1 MSIQNG
7 FVCKQTKQYIEK
19 GAFCKSK
26 KGKKKGTNS
35 TYKLQTER
43 GALFIDTTEH
53 TAWTLQ
59 EKQSQN
65 TTALLRQKHNRHQQ
79 IDANSTGKLPA
90 KTTNFKLCTAS
101 PGRSCLVEDQSSRTT
116 IWSGS
121 EAVYITPIHIPP
133 AVIILHSSQT
143 TKNIQKLTKCSHSTS
158 IGDCH
163 LQ

>member
-43 GALFIDTTEH
+43 EGHYSSTR
-53 TAWTLQ
+53 
-59 EKQSQN
+59 QSAPRGHCRKN
-65 TTALLRQKHNRHQQ
+65 KAKSALLRQKHNRHQQ

-116 IWSGS
+116 MEWIRGG
-121 EAVYITPIHIPP
+121 IHYTNSYTACSNRHVFQI
-133 AVIILHSSQT
+133 
-143 TKNIQKLTKCSHSTS
+143 TKNILKLTKCSHSTS